1 MLFSTREK
9 VLKTFKSRLFP
20 RKNFDKIPTPEPA
33 AEPTPEVATEP
44 TETTPT
50 KHKQSKLKLHKEFMN
65 DIIADQ
71 KDIKNEIFLDY
82 FKFQNPPLLVKDLIG
97 NKQNKNEKLVN
108 NIKNGLTDLRR
119 GINRKGILENRNP
132 KKVVDIVEEIL
143 DFDKQ
148 KKGNRFPSNLATRT
162 KQMHQRLPTAFAQ
175 VKALNTSEDLL
186 NEIRKIIYSLYRA

>member
-9 VLKTFKSRLFP
+9 VLKSFKSRLFP

-44 TETTPT
+44 TEATPT
-50 KHKQSKLKLHKEFMN
+50 KHMKSRLKFHQEFMN
-65 DIIADQ
+65 EIIADQ
-71 KDIKNEIFLDY
+71 KDEKNEIFLDY
-82 FKFQNPPLLVKDLIG
+82 FMYQNPLLLVKDLIG
-97 NKQNKNEKLVN
+97 AKQNKNEKLVN

-119 GINRKGILENRNP
+119 DINRKEILENRNP
-132 KKVVDIVEEIL
+132 KKVVDTVEEIL
-143 DFDKQ
+143 DFDKH
-148 KKGNRFPSNLATRT
+148 KKSNGFPLNLATRT
-162 KQMHQRLPTAFAQ
+162 KQMHQRLLTSFAQ

>member
-33 AEPTPEVATEP
+33 AEPTPEVAIEP

>member
-9 VLKTFKSRLFP
+9 VLKSFKSRLFP

-44 TETTPT
+44 TEATPT
-50 KHKQSKLKLHKEFMN
+50 EHKKSKLKLHQEFMN
-65 DIIADQ
+65 EIIADQ

-82 FKFQNPPLLVKDLIG
+82 FKFQNPPFLVKDLIRA
-97 NKQNKNEKLVN
+97 KQNRNEKLVN

-119 GINRKGILENRNP
+119 DINRKEILENRNP

-148 KKGNRFPSNLATRT
+148 KEGNGFPSNLATRT
-162 KQMHQRLPTAFAQ
+162 KQMHQRLQTAFAQ

-186 NEIRKIIYSLYRA
+186 NEIRKIIYSLYRG

>member
-9 VLKTFKSRLFP
+9 VLKSFKSRIFP

-44 TETTPT
+44 TEATPT
-50 KHKQSKLKLHKEFMN
+50 KHMKSRLKFHQEFMN
-65 DIIADQ
+65 EIIADQ
-71 KDIKNEIFLDY
+71 KDEKNEIFLDY
-82 FKFQNPPLLVKDLIG
+82 FMYQNPLLLVKDLIG
-97 NKQNKNEKLVN
+97 AKQNKNEKLVN
-108 NIKNGLTDLRR
+108 NIKSRLTDLRSY
-119 GINRKGILENRNP
+119 INRKEILENRNP

-148 KKGNRFPSNLATRT
+148 KEGNGFPSNLATRT
-162 KQMHQRLPTAFAQ
+162 KQMNQRLQTAFAQ

-186 NEIRKIIYSLYRA
+186 NEIRKIIYSLYRG

>member
-9 VLKTFKSRLFP
+9 VLKSFKSRLFP

-44 TETTPT
+44 TEATPT
-50 KHKQSKLKLHKEFMN
+50 KHMKSRLKFHQEFMN
-65 DIIADQ
+65 EIIADQ
-71 KDIKNEIFLDY
+71 KDEKNEIFLDY
-82 FKFQNPPLLVKDLIG
+82 FMYQNPLLLVKDLIG
-97 NKQNKNEKLVN
+97 AKQNKNEKLVN
-108 NIKNGLTDLRR
+108 NIKSRLTDLRSY
-119 GINRKGILENRNP
+119 INRKEILENRNP

-143 DFDKQ
+143 NFDKQ
-148 KKGNRFPSNLATRT
+148 KKGNGFPSNLATRT